1 MNGYDE
7 FYDNRRCEKGCF
19 VPFLIIC
26 IIIVLTTLCCV
37 GCKTIEY
44 VEVPKVEK
52 EYISII
58 DSIYFLEKDS
68 IYIRDKGD
76 TVFVAKWHTRYKEV
90 IRTDTILKSD
100 SIRVPYP
107 VNHYFKPTWWEQ
119 TKMKGFYVFG
129 GFILIWIVAWVIRKK
144 LGLV

>member
-1 MNGYDE
+1 MNGYED
-7 FYDNRRCEKGCF
+7 FYDNRQPHSGCLFPFALFAAIFIVIVIF
-19 VPFLIIC
+19 VFS
-26 IIIVLTTLCCV
+26 

-52 EYISII
+52 EYISKL

-68 IYIRDKGD
+68 IYIREKGD
-76 TVFVAKWHTRYKEV
+76 TVFVDKWHTRYKEV

-107 VNHYFKPTWWEQ
+107 VNHYFQPTWWQQ
-119 TKMKGFYVFG
+119 TKMG
-129 GFILIWIVAWVIRKK
+129 GFWFLLVVLCGIILIKRIV
-144 LGLV
+144 